1 MLGRRRGR
9 RTGGS
14 MRTTVAGSAVLV
26 VVAAL
31 GTAGSVAHA
40 DPDGDPTSDTPSQ
53 ADVDAAR
60 KSARDKARD
69 VAAVQADLVLANQRL
84 NTAAIEAGKAAEA
97 YNGAR
102 WKLQQ
107 ARKKVRAAEA
117 SEQRAAA
124 GLKLHQVAYGRSLAA
139 SYALA
144 PELTALSA
152 MMDADGVDGVMERSN
167 TLHAAQG
174 ALNSGYGEVRAA
186 ATLTAVATTRAE
198 DARADA
204 KDLADEAADAR
215 DEARDAESD
224 ASAEASAV
232 AAEKSDLIAEL
243 ARLQNVSVE
252 LAADRQRDLEQRAA
266 QAAAAAAAEEAADP
280 QPPTEPGNPDPNEP
294 SQPGAPS
301 SPEPSATADPEP
313 SGPPAPNPEP
323 EPEPDPDPPPQP
335 DPAPPPPASGSQR
348 AIGFARAQIGE
359 PYEWGAAG
367 PRSWDCSGLTMGAWR
382 AGGKYLPHYSVEQYR
397 QSTPIS
403 ESNLRPGD
411 LVFWADNGN
420 PDSIYHV
427 ALYSGNGMIV
437 HAPRTGRNVEEV
449 SMYYWIAPT
458 FFARP

>member
-1 MLGRRRGR
+1 MRGWRRGGR
-9 RTGGS
+9 SGGPIRTS
-14 MRTTVAGSAVLV
+14 VAGASALA

-31 GTAGSVAHA
+31 GLAGSVAHA
-40 DPDGDPTSDTPSQ
+40 DPTDDAPSQ

-60 KSARDKARD
+60 KAARVKARD
-69 VAAVQADLVLANQRL
+69 VAAVRADLVLANQRL
-84 NTAAIEAGKAAEA
+84 QNAAIEAAKAAEA

-102 WKLQQ
+102 WELQQ
-107 ARKKVRAAEA
+107 ARKKVRVAEA
-117 SEQRAAA
+117 GERRAEA
-124 GLKLHQVAYGRSLAA
+124 GLKRNQVAYGRSLAA

-174 ALNSGYGEVRAA
+174 ALKSGYGEVRAA
-186 ATLTAVATTRAE
+186 ATLATIATTRAE
-198 DARADA
+198 NARADA
-204 KDLADEAADAR
+204 KELADEAAAAR
-215 DEARDAESD
+215 DEARDAEAD
-224 ASAEASAV
+224 ASAEAAV
-232 AAEKSDLIAEL
+232 VATEKDDLIAEL
-243 ARLQNVSVE
+243 ARLQDISVA
-252 LAADRQRDLEQRAA
+252 LAEDRQRDLEQ
-266 QAAAAAAAEEAADP
+266 QAAEEAAAAA
-280 QPPTEPGNPDPNEP
+280 QEEAGHEEPTR
-294 SQPGAPS
+294 
-301 SPEPSATADPEP
+301 DPEP
-313 SGPPAPNPEP
+313 SDPPAPTTSPDPEPTNPPAPEPDPEP

-335 DPAPPPPASGSQR
+335 DPTPPPPASGSQR

-367 PRSWDCSGLTMGAWR
+367 PNSWDCSGLTMGAWR

-403 ESNLRPGD
+403 SRNLRPGD

-427 ALYSGNGMIV
+427 ALYSGNGMII

-449 SMYYWIAPT
+449 SMYYWIAPS

>member
-1 MLGRRRGR
+1 MRGRDTSR
-9 RTGGS
+9 RTGRS
-14 MRTTVAGSAVLV
+14 MRTTVAGAAALV
-26 VVAAL
+26 VVATL
-31 GTAGSVAHA
+31 VTGGSGAHA
-40 DPDGDPTSDTPSQ
+40 DPTDDPPSQ
-53 ADVDAAR
+53 ADVDAAK

-84 NTAAIEAGKAAEA
+84 DTAAIEAGKAAEA

-124 GLKLHQVAYGRSLAA
+124 SLKLHQVAYGRSLAA

-224 ASAEASAV
+224 ASAEAAAV

-266 QAAAAAAAEEAADP
+266 EAAAAAAAEEAADP
-280 QPPTEPGNPDPNEP
+280 EPSTTPVPEPTDPPDPE
-294 SQPGAPS
+294 
-301 SPEPSATADPEP
+301 
-313 SGPPAPNPEP
+313 PEP
-323 EPEPDPDPPPQP
+323 EPEPDPDPPPSP
-335 DPAPPPPASGSQR
+335 DPAPPPPASGSKR

-367 PRSWDCSGLTMGAWR
+367 PGSWDCSGLTMGAWR

-397 QSTPIS
+397 QSTAIS
-403 ESNLRPGD
+403 EGNLRPGD
-411 LVFWADNGN
+411 LVFWADNRN

-427 ALYSGNGMIV
+427 ALYSGNGMII

-449 SMYYWIAPT
+449 SMHYWIAPT